1 MDLKTLLITSVASMV
16 ATLLTGK
23 FLRKA
28 VVLVVSPFVR
38 KTKTKVDD
46 ELLETAK
53 KDLGVEGDETDG
65 K

>member
-1 MDLKTLLITSVASMV
+1 MDLKTLFVTSLASMV

>member
-1 MDLKTLLITSVASMV
+1 MV